1 MLLLRKLAGRM
12 QAAKANAVRIEPV
25 NLGKA
30 KDPWDLGR
38 SWHHPA
44 EEANSCNVIHLL
56 PSLFFALEMAL
67 DRPVF
72 NQTPDPLLIFIER
85 KQLEAANVAN

>member
-1 MLLLRKLAGRM
+1 M
-12 QAAKANAVRIEPV
+12 QAAKADAVRIKPV

-30 KDPWDLGR
+30 KDPWDSGR
-38 SWHHPA
+38 SWRDPA
-44 EEANSCNVIHLL
+44 EEANSRNVIHLL
-56 PSLFFALEMAL
+56 PSLFFALKMVL

-85 KQLEAANVAN
+85 KQLAAANVAD

>member
-1 MLLLRKLAGRM
+1 M
-12 QAAKANAVRIEPV
+12 ANAVRTKPV

-30 KDPWDLGR
+30 KDAWDLRR
-38 SWHHPA
+38 SRHHPA

-72 NQTPDPLLIFIER
+72 NQRPDPILIFIEK

>member
-1 MLLLRKLAGRM
+1 M
-12 QAAKANAVRIEPV
+12 QAAKANAVRIKPV
-25 NLGKA
+25 NRGKA
-30 KDPWDLGR
+30 KDPWVLGR

-44 EEANSCNVIHLL
+44 EETNSGNVIHLL

-72 NQTPDPLLIFIER
+72 NQMPDPILIFTE
-85 KQLEAANVAN
+85 KKPPTAENVAN